1 MLVHNM
7 QVSTRLNRRA
17 VIKKL
22 EKSFEKDDLGQ
33 YPVIEKEVA
42 EVWCGVTP
50 QTGSMISGRPTDTIL
65 TRTTHKVTIR
75 YRDDI
80 GPEMWLIIDETR
92 YDILYI
98 MDPYLRHE
106 VLEIFCEVKDYGRS
120 DI

>member
-7 QVSTRLNRRA
+7 QPSTRLNRRA
-17 VIKKL
+17 EIKVRAKAA
-22 EKSFEKDDLGQ
+22 EKDELGQ
-33 YPVIEKEVA
+33 YPIIEQLVA

-50 QTGSMISGRPTDTIL
+50 QTGSMLSGRQADTIL

-80 GPEMWLIIDETR
+80 TSDMWMIIDGIR

-98 MDPYLRHE
+98 LDPYVRHE

-120 DI
+120 SI